1 MELSV
6 VESPKVL
13 VKRFFGNNAK
23 SYDKVVG
30 FATFGRDSHW
40 KEEIIKRITK
50 CDSILDLACGTG
62 ILTFKIAGKFPDA
75 RITGVDITDEYLLLA
90 KDRTASC
97 HKISFLLCDAEDL
110 NLDDTFDCITSS
122 YIPKYCNPQIL
133 VERCLQHMSAGGKI
147 ILHDFTCPKNKAA
160 RLLWNLYFIVLNMV
174 GFFAPGWKDVFR
186 HLPKLIK
193 SANWVEQYKN
203 AMERKGLSVEVK
215 YLTVSCSA
223 ILAGTKK
230 V

>member
-13 VKRFFGNNAK
+13 VKQFFGNNAK

-30 FATFGRDSHW
+30 ITTFGKDSHW
-40 KEEIIKRITK
+40 KEEIMTRIPK
-50 CDSILDLACGTG
+50 CGSILDLACGTG
-62 ILTFKIAGKFPDA
+62 ILTFKIAEKFPDA
-75 RITGVDITDEYLLLA
+75 KITGADITEEYLLLA
-90 KDRTASC
+90 KDKTTSC

-110 NLDDTFDCITSS
+110 HLDDVFDCITSS

-147 ILHDFTCPKNKAA
+147 ILHDFTYPKNKAV
-160 RLLWNLYFIVLNMV
+160 RLLWNLYFVTLNMI
-174 GFFAPGWKDVFR
+174 GFFTPRWKDVFR
-186 HLPKLIK
+186 HLPKLIR
-193 SANWVEQYKN
+193 SADWVEQYKD
-203 AMERKGLSVEVK
+203 AMERKGLSVEVT
-215 YLTVSCSA
+215 YLTIGCSA